1 MGKQRRERR
10 KYHLP
15 RTKATNDAMDTATE
29 NCETNEKPSQISTL
43 LPVPENL
50 FAGIDIS
57 VDKLKQSLKDS
68 DVISVISKKSVYP
81 RNVLS
86 KKEKKKLRHEAFLK
100 SKILSVGM
108 LVCHTISLY
117 CSE

>member
-1 MGKQRRERR
+1 MGKQRRERQ

-15 RTKATNDAMDTATE
+15 RMKPTNDAVAPATE

-57 VDKLKQSLKDS
+57 VDNLKQSLKDS
-68 DVISVISKKSVYP
+68 DVLSVVSKKSLYP

-86 KKEKKKLRHEAFLK
+86 KKEKKKLRHEAFIK
-100 SKILSVGM
+100 SKILCVA
-108 LVCHTISLY
+108 Y

>member
-1 MGKQRRERR
+1 MGKQRRERQ

-15 RTKATNDAMDTATE
+15 RMKSTKDAVAAATQ
-29 NCETNEKPSQISTL
+29 NCESEEKPSPQASTL

-57 VDKLKQSLKDS
+57 VDNLKQSLKDS
-68 DVISVISKKSVYP
+68 DIISVVSSRSHHA

-86 KKEKKKLRHEAFLK
+86 KKEKRKLRHEAFLR
-100 SKILSVGM
+100 SKM
-108 LVCHTISLY
+108 LGVDL
-117 CSE
+117 

>member
-15 RTKATNDAMDTATE
+15 GMKSTNDAVATATE
-29 NCETNEKPSQISTL
+29 NCETNEKPSPQTSTL

-57 VDKLKQSLKDS
+57 ADNLKQSLKDS
-68 DVISVISKKSVYP
+68 DVRSVTSKKPVYA

-100 SKILSVGM
+100 SKILCVGM
-108 LVCHTISLY
+108 S
-117 CSE
+117 